1 MACCP
6 AGDPRPA
13 KLSCGPVP
21 APVLSWRRLWQPRHP
36 LFWLMLAF
44 NGLSS
49 LCTTALLALPLAPG
63 WHLALVLVA
72 LGNVGAGMLAAWRLL
87 RGD

>member
-1 MACCP
+1 MPTIVPEP
-6 AGDPRPA
+6 AHHP
-13 KLSCGPVP
+13 LSMSS
-21 APVLSWRRLWQPRHP
+21 ARSIAWRRLWQPRHP
-36 LFWLMLAF
+36 LFWLMVAF

-49 LCTTALLALPLAPG
+49 VCTTVLLGVPLAPG
-63 WHLALVLVA
+63 WTLALAVVA

>member
-1 MACCP
+1 MTSARTL
-6 AGDPRPA
+6 D
-13 KLSCGPVP
+13 
-21 APVLSWRRLWQPRHP
+21 WRRLWQPRHP
-36 LFWLMLAF
+36 LFWLMLVF

-49 LCTTALLALPLAPG
+49 LCTSALLTLVLTPG
-63 WHLALVLVA
+63 WRLALAVVA